1 MKPTA
6 EIINSAKEVL
16 KLRAII
22 ETLKPV
28 VGKIQAELV
37 EKIQPRDEHGNL
49 LSVSRKWMMTDE
61 YSAIYYPALDEAYKA
76 AGFDLPTGYCPLLVA
91 EEKERRAVHE
101 MNKLA
106 KSLVPA
112 GLKID
117 TDEIY
122 DMDLLKKLTD
132 LNLKY
137 ICQFIK
143 K

>member
-37 EKIQPRDEHGNL
+37 EKIQPRDENGNV
-49 LSVSRKWMMTDE
+49 LSVQHKWLMTDE
-61 YSAIYYPALDEAYKA
+61 YAAIFYPALDEAYKA
-76 AGFDLPTGYCPLLVA
+76 AGFDLPAGYCPLLVA
-91 EEKERRAVHE
+91 EEKGRKAVRK
-101 MNKLA
+101 MNELA

-112 GLKID
+112 AAKID
-117 TDEIY
+117 LDNVLDMEI
-122 DMDLLKKLTD
+122 LKKLTE
-132 LNLKY
+132 LNLNY
-137 ICQFIK
+137 ISQFIK